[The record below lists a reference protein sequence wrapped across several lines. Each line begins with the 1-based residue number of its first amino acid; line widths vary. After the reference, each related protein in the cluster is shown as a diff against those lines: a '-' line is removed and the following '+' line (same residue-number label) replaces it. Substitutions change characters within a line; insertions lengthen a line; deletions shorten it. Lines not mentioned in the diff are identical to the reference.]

1 MTFPPGCRS
10 RVARAAERLRRLLS
24 TGSCLRCYLSRIG
37 GRISIWPCGR
47 IHSGH
52 LACGPSHWSHPASLT
67 ETSNRVTVRSVLEL
81 LGLVYRCSAPMDSSS
96 SGKRSRCLCDHVV
109 RSDLGLGSHTPGCF
123 LADGL
128 GSVLESCH
136 RFAPAF
142 VRSWAQ
148 GSMAI
153 QELGMCPYLSLQIT
167 RSGRSYGSTVS
178 NVCFTSGT
186 LSLPNLLESVA
197 PAVPASLG
205 SRAVGS
211 LAVGNARLATIMGM

>member
-1 MTFPPGCRS
+1 MAFPPGCIS
-10 RVARAAERLRRLLS
+10 RVARTAERLRWLLS

-67 ETSNRVTVRSVLEL
+67 ETSNRVTVRSLLNL

-96 SGKRSRCLCDHVV
+96 SGKRSLCDHVV
-109 RSDLGLGSHTPGCF
+109 RSNLGFGSHTLGC
-123 LADGL
+123 LRADGVGICARVPPSVCTCSALL
-128 GSVLESCH
+128 GS
-136 RFAPAF
+136 
-142 VRSWAQ
+142 

-153 QELGMCPYLSLQIT
+153 QELGICPYPSSQIT
-167 RSGRSYGSTVS
+167 RLGRSYGSTVS

-186 LSLPNLLESVA
+186 L
-197 PAVPASLG
+197 
-205 SRAVGS
+205 
-211 LAVGNARLATIMGM
+211 